1 VTSRRVCVGA
11 FAGAHGVRG
20 AVRLKS
26 FTTIPEDIASYGTLE
41 DEAGS
46 RTFRVRVT
54 GEAKGMLIANVDGTR
69 DRDAAQALKGIR
81 LYVDRD
87 SLPEPE
93 EDEFYHADLVGLVV
107 ELPDGTPFGR
117 IRGVADH
124 GAGDVIEITR
134 DGAPAVL
141 TPFTKAA
148 VPVVD
153 IKGGRVVF
161 DPPEE
166 VIGEETRR
174 VEAGS
179 KDEDEPAG

>member
-1 VTSRRVCVGA
+1 MSARRVCVGA

-26 FTTIPEDIASYGTLE
+26 FTTIPEDIASYGSLE
-41 DEAGS
+41 DEAGT
-46 RTFRVRVT
+46 RRFRIRVT
-54 GEAKGMLIANVDGTR
+54 GEAKGTLIARIDGIA

-93 EDEFYHADLVGLVV
+93 EDEFYHADLVGLEV
-107 ELPDGTPFGR
+107 ELPDGTPFGKV
-117 IRGVADH
+117 RGVADH
-124 GAGDVIEITR
+124 GAGDVIEISR
-134 DGAPAVL
+134 PGAPAVL
-141 TPFTKAA
+141 TPFTRAA

-153 IKGGRVVF
+153 IAGGRIVF

-166 VIGEETRR
+166 VDGEDGRGG
-174 VEAGS
+174 GS
-179 KDEDEPAG
+179 ARKDEDGC